1 MKACPAACNGRD
13 VASAMSRGTCNH
25 ECSWNNHIPSQEA
38 IDKWPA
44 PEKTL
49 SRQWSRLCTPR
60 PREQK
65 LRNRN
70 HMKAVEYANHTYS
83 KRDQNKGFP
92 AHHSMKAAKFVVF
105 SSIHHLSY
113 RKNGIKVA
121 ETVTRRSVNI
131 APEWQYGSQISKL
144 DPENDKIID

>member
-1 MKACPAACNGRD
+1 MHLPDSNIAAEHLSDVHWNMNKRNRTNAGFSFRRMKACPAACNGRD
-13 VASAMSRGTCNH
+13 VASAISRGTCNH

-38 IDKWPA
+38 IDKRPA

-113 RKNGIKVA
+113 RKK
-121 ETVTRRSVNI
+121 
-131 APEWQYGSQISKL
+131 W
-144 DPENDKIID
+144 D